1 MRGLMSRFSLA
12 VAKLRFADKLCS
24 ACAEHGRPKVPM
36 RKLSP
41 SQSMKTEVHAPGFHA
56 FALQKLSNKRHAD
69 GVPFARCARYL
80 LPHFAFGKTGRTGAP
95 QSAA

>member
-1 MRGLMSRFSLA
+1 MYNVFTSSVVGLRLLPAAVFIYCQETRRGGANARPDVAFFLA

-41 SQSMKTEVHAPGFHA
+41 SQSMKTEVHAPGFHE
-56 FALQKLSNKRHAD
+56 FASKFH
-69 GVPFARCARYL
+69 
-80 LPHFAFGKTGRTGAP
+80 
-95 QSAA
+95 